1 MSVPLRALGVLGV
14 RQNWTRGLGGPR
26 SGNSAWTPHRKRA
39 SIRAM
44 KSALLLSLASL
55 GLFASTSLFAADA
68 PPVFPLWPGMPP
80 GETNVMG
87 EEKDMTKPG
96 EGLVAGQRVIRLGNI
111 SKPTI
116 TLYRA
121 PKDKDTGASVVV
133 FPGGGYHILAWD
145 LEGTEV
151 CEWLNSLGVNAMLLK
166 YRVPQRPGL
175 ERHVPALQDAQRAVG
190 LVRSRAKEFGFD
202 PARIGVLGFSAG
214 GHLAAA
220 LTAHTAARTYPVVD
234 AADAVSCRPDFSVLI
249 YPAYL
254 TLKDE
259 GDKINPLTAVS
270 SNTPP
275 AFIAMTQD
283 DAVRVETALFYS
295 VALKQSGVPFEL
307 HIYPKGGHGY
317 GLRRTENP
325 VTAWNDRAAEWMKS
339 RGLLK
344 K

>member
-1 MSVPLRALGVLGV
+1 M
-14 RQNWTRGLGGPR
+14 RGPQAF
-26 SGNSAWTPHRKRA
+26 SAWTPLRKRV

-44 KSALLLSLASL
+44 KSTFRSLLAGL
-55 GLFASTSLFAADA
+55 GIFVGTTLFAADA
-68 PPVFPLWPGMPP
+68 PPVFNLWPGKPP
-80 GETNVMG
+80 GETNVLG

-96 EGLVAGQRVIRLGNI
+96 EGLVAGQRVIRLGNV
-111 SKPTI
+111 STPTI

-121 PKDKDTGASVVV
+121 PKEKDTGAAVVV
-133 FPGGGYHILAWD
+133 FPGGGYNILAWD

-151 CEWLNSLGVNAMLLK
+151 CEWLNSIGVNAVLLK
-166 YRVPQRPGL
+166 YRVPKRPGF
-175 ERHVPALQDAQRAVG
+175 ERHAPPLQDAQRALG
-190 LVRSRAKEFGFD
+190 LVRSRAREFGFN

-214 GHLAAA
+214 GHLAAT
-220 LTAHTAARTYPVVD
+220 LTASVAQRTYPAVD
-234 AADAVSCRPDFSVLI
+234 EADKVSCRPDFSVLI

-259 GDKINPLTAVS
+259 GDKINPVTAVT

-283 DAVRVETALFYS
+283 DAVRVETGLYYAAALQQ
-295 VALKQSGVPFEL
+295 AKVPFEL

-325 VTAWNDRAAEWMKS
+325 VTAWNERAAEWMKG